1 MNEINKDDLV
11 KRMDGAINSFN
22 GDLAGLRTGR
32 ASTNM
37 VDGILVDAYGQKMPI
52 DQVGSISVPEARMIS
67 VQVWDKGLVIAVEK
81 AIHESGL
88 GLNPQTDGELI
99 RIPIP
104 ELNEERREELS
115 KIAGKY
121 AEQSRIAIRN
131 VRRDGMDEI
140 KKIEKDGTIGKD
152 RAVDLS
158 IEVQELTDDYIKKI
172 DEMLS
177 QKKMKFDKF
186 KFYDKSF
193 LEK

>member
-11 KRMDGAINSFN
+11 KRMDGAINSFS
-22 GDLAGLRTGR
+22 GDLVGLRTGR

-67 VQVWDKGLVIAVEK
+67 IQVWDKGLVIAVEK

-121 AEQSRIAIRN
+121 AEQSRVAIRN

-140 KKIEKDGTIGKD
+140 KKIEKDGTVGKD
-152 RAVDLS
+152 RAVDLPN
-158 IEVQELTDDYIKKI
+158 EVQELTDDYIKKI

-177 QKKMKFDKF
+177 QK
-186 KFYDKSF
+186 
-193 LEK
+193 ENEIRQV

>member
-1 MNEINKDDLV
+1 MSEINKDDLI
-11 KRMDGAINSFN
+11 KRMDGAISSFN
-22 GDLAGLRTGR
+22 GDLTGLRTGR

-37 VDGILVDAYGQKMPI
+37 VDGIMIDAYGQKMPI

-67 VQVWDKGLVIAVEK
+67 IQVWDKGLVIAVEK

-88 GLNPQTDGELI
+88 GLNPQVDGELI

-140 KKIEKDGTIGKD
+140 KKIEKDGTVGKD
-152 RAVDLS
+152 RAIDLS
-158 IEVQELTDDYIKKI
+158 NEVQELTDGYIKKI

-177 QKKMKFDKF
+177 QK
-186 KFYDKSF
+186 
-193 LEK
+193 ENEIRQV

>member
-1 MNEINKDDLV
+1 MSEINKDNLI
-11 KRMDGAINSFN
+11 KRMDGAISSFS

-37 VDGILVDAYGQKMPI
+37 VDGIMIDAYGQKMPI

-67 VQVWDKGLVIAVEK
+67 IQVWDKGLVIAVEK

-88 GLNPQTDGELI
+88 GLNPQVDGELI

-140 KKIEKDGTIGKD
+140 KKIEKDGTVGKD
-152 RAVDLS
+152 RAIDLS
-158 IEVQELTDDYIKKI
+158 NEVQELTDDYIKKI

-177 QKKMKFDKF
+177 QK
-186 KFYDKSF
+186 
-193 LEK
+193 ENEIRQV

>member
-11 KRMDGAINSFN
+11 KRMDGAINSFS
-22 GDLAGLRTGR
+22 GDLVGLRTGR

-67 VQVWDKGLVIAVEK
+67 IQVWDKGLVIAVEK

-121 AEQSRIAIRN
+121 AEQSRVAIRN

-140 KKIEKDGTIGKD
+140 KKIEKDGTVGKD

-158 IEVQELTDDYIKKI
+158 NEVQELTDYYIKKI

-177 QKKMKFDKF
+177 QK
-186 KFYDKSF
+186 
-193 LEK
+193 ENEIRQV

>member
-11 KRMDGAINSFN
+11 KRMDGAINSFS
-22 GDLAGLRTGR
+22 GDLVGLRTGR

-67 VQVWDKGLVIAVEK
+67 IQVWDKGLVIAVEK

-121 AEQSRIAIRN
+121 AEQSRVAIRN

-140 KKIEKDGTIGKD
+140 KKIEKDGTVGKD

-158 IEVQELTDDYIKKI
+158 NEVQELTDDYIKKI

-177 QKKMKFDKF
+177 QKE
-186 KFYDKSF
+186 YVIRQVYGS
-193 LEK
+193 

>member
-1 MNEINKDDLV
+1 MSEINKDDLI
-11 KRMDGAINSFN
+11 KRMDGAISSFN
-22 GDLAGLRTGR
+22 GDLTGLRTGR

-37 VDGILVDAYGQKMPI
+37 VDGIMIDAYGQKMPI

-67 VQVWDKGLVIAVEK
+67 IQVWDKGLVIAVEK

-88 GLNPQTDGELI
+88 GLNPQVDGELI

-140 KKIEKDGTIGKD
+140 KK
-152 RAVDLS
+152 L
-158 IEVQELTDDYIKKI
+158 
-172 DEMLS
+172 
-177 QKKMKFDKF
+177 KKMDSWKRQGNRFIK
-186 KFYDKSF
+186 
-193 LEK
+193 

>member
-1 MNEINKDDLV
+1 MSEINKDDLI
-11 KRMDGAINSFN
+11 KRMDGAISSFN
-22 GDLAGLRTGR
+22 GDLTGLRTGR

-37 VDGILVDAYGQKMPI
+37 VDGIMIDAYGQKMPI
-52 DQVGSISVPEARMIS
+52 NQVGSISVPEARMIS
-67 VQVWDKGLVIAVEK
+67 IQVWDKGLVIAVEK

-88 GLNPQTDGELI
+88 GLNPQVDGELI

-140 KKIEKDGTIGKD
+140 KKIEKDGTVGKD
-152 RAVDLS
+152 RAIDLS
-158 IEVQELTDDYIKKI
+158 NEVQELTDDYIKKI

-177 QKKMKFDKF
+177 QK
-186 KFYDKSF
+186 
-193 LEK
+193 ENEIRQV

>member
-22 GDLAGLRTGR
+22 GDLVGLRTGR

-67 VQVWDKGLVIAVEK
+67 IQVWDKGLVIAVEK

-88 GLNPQTDGELI
+88 GLNPQADGELI

-131 VRRDGMDEI
+131 VRRDGMDAVSY
-140 KKIEKDGTIGKD
+140 THL
-152 RAVDLS
+152 RARETATKLK
-158 IEVQELTDDYIKKI
+158 LP
-172 DEMLS
+172 
-177 QKKMKFDKF
+177 
-186 KFYDKSF
+186 
-193 LEK
+193 

>member
-1 MNEINKDDLV
+1 MSEINKDDLI
-11 KRMDGAINSFN
+11 KRMDGAISSFN
-22 GDLAGLRTGR
+22 GDLTGLRTGR

-37 VDGILVDAYGQKMPI
+37 VDGIMIDAYGQKMPI

-67 VQVWDKGLVIAVEK
+67 IQVWDKGLVIAVEK

-88 GLNPQTDGELI
+88 GLNPQVDGELI

-140 KKIEKDGTIGKD
+140 KKIEKDGTVGKD
-152 RAVDLS
+152 RAIDLS
-158 IEVQELTDDYIKKI
+158 NEVQELTDDYIKKI

-177 QKKMKFDKF
+177 QKENKIRQV
-186 KFYDKSF
+186 
-193 LEK
+193 

>member
-1 MNEINKDDLV
+1 MNEINKDDLI

-67 VQVWDKGLVIAVEK
+67 IQVWDKGLVIAVEK
-81 AIHESGL
+81 AIHESDL

-121 AEQSRIAIRN
+121 AEQSRVAIRN

-140 KKIEKDGTIGKD
+140 KKIEKDGNVGKD

-158 IEVQELTDDYIKKI
+158 NEVQELTDDYIKKI
-172 DEMLS
+172 DEILS
-177 QKKMKFDKF
+177 QK
-186 KFYDKSF
+186 
-193 LEK
+193 ENEIRQV

>member
-121 AEQSRIAIRN
+121 AEQSRVAIRN
-131 VRRDGMDEI
+131 VRRDGMDTL
-140 KKIEKDGTIGKD
+140 KKLEKNNDISQDDQKIYSND
-152 RAVDLS
+152 
-158 IEVQELTDDYIKKI
+158 IQKLTDATIKII
-172 DEMLS
+172 DETL
-177 QKKMKFDKF
+177 QKKTGEIL
-186 KFYDKSF
+186 SV
-193 LEK
+193 

>member
-1 MNEINKDDLV
+1 MSEINKNDLI

-67 VQVWDKGLVIAVEK
+67 IQVWDKGLVVAVEK

-121 AEQSRIAIRN
+121 AEQSRVAIRN

-140 KKIEKDGTIGKD
+140 KKIEKDGTVGKD

-158 IEVQELTDDYIKKI
+158 NEVQELTDDYIKKI

-177 QKKMKFDKF
+177 QK
-186 KFYDKSF
+186 
-193 LEK
+193 ENEIRQV

>member
-11 KRMDGAINSFN
+11 KRMDGAINSFS
-22 GDLAGLRTGR
+22 GDLVGLRTGR

-67 VQVWDKGLVIAVEK
+67 IQVWDKGLVIAVEK

-121 AEQSRIAIRN
+121 AEQSRVAIRN

-158 IEVQELTDDYIKKI
+158 NEVQELTDDYIKTI

-177 QKKMKFDKF
+177 QK
-186 KFYDKSF
+186 
-193 LEK
+193 ENEIRQV

>member
-11 KRMDGAINSFN
+11 KRMDGAINSFS
-22 GDLAGLRTGR
+22 GDLVGLRTGR

-37 VDGILVDAYGQKMPI
+37 VDGILDDAYGQKMPI

-67 VQVWDKGLVIAVEK
+67 IQVWDKGLVIAVEK

-121 AEQSRIAIRN
+121 AEQSRVAIRN

-140 KKIEKDGTIGKD
+140 KKIEKDGTVGKD

-158 IEVQELTDDYIKKI
+158 NEVQELTDDYIKKI

-177 QKKMKFDKF
+177 QKENEI
-186 KFYDKSF
+186 
-193 LEK
+193 LQV

>member
-11 KRMDGAINSFN
+11 KRMDGAINSFS
-22 GDLAGLRTGR
+22 GDLVGLRTGR

-67 VQVWDKGLVIAVEK
+67 IQVWDKGLVIAVEK

-121 AEQSRIAIRN
+121 AEQSRVAIRN

-140 KKIEKDGTIGKD
+140 KKIEKDGTVGKD

-158 IEVQELTDDYIKKI
+158 NKVQELTDDYIKKI

-177 QKKMKFDKF
+177 QK
-186 KFYDKSF
+186 
-193 LEK
+193 ENEIRQV

>member
-11 KRMDGAINSFN
+11 KRMDGAINSFS
-22 GDLAGLRTGR
+22 GDLVGLRTGR

-67 VQVWDKGLVIAVEK
+67 IQVWDKGLVIAVEK
-81 AIHESGL
+81 AINESGL

-121 AEQSRIAIRN
+121 AEQSRVAIRN

-140 KKIEKDGTIGKD
+140 KKIEKDGTVGKD

-158 IEVQELTDDYIKKI
+158 NEVQELTDDYIKKI

-177 QKKMKFDKF
+177 QK
-186 KFYDKSF
+186 
-193 LEK
+193 ENEIRQV

>member
-1 MNEINKDDLV
+1 MSEINKDDLI
-11 KRMDGAINSFN
+11 KRMDGAISSFS

-37 VDGILVDAYGQKMPI
+37 VDGIMIDAYGQKMPI

-67 VQVWDKGLVIAVEK
+67 IQVWDKGLVIAVEK
-81 AIHESGL
+81 AIYESGL
-88 GLNPQTDGELI
+88 GLNPQVDGELI

-140 KKIEKDGTIGKD
+140 KKIEKDGTVGKD
-152 RAVDLS
+152 RAIDLS
-158 IEVQELTDDYIKKI
+158 NEVQELTDDYIKKI

-177 QKKMKFDKF
+177 QK
-186 KFYDKSF
+186 
-193 LEK
+193 ENEIRQV

>member
-1 MNEINKDDLV
+1 MNEINKDDLI

-67 VQVWDKGLVIAVEK
+67 IQVWDKGLVIAVEK
-81 AIHESGL
+81 AIHESDL
-88 GLNPQTDGELI
+88 GLNPQADGELI

-121 AEQSRIAIRN
+121 AEQSRVAIRN

-140 KKIEKDGTIGKD
+140 KKIEKDGTVGKD

-158 IEVQELTDDYIKKI
+158 NEVQELTDDYIKKI

-177 QKKMKFDKF
+177 QK
-186 KFYDKSF
+186 
-193 LEK
+193 ENEIRQV

>member
-1 MNEINKDDLV
+1 MSEINKDDLV

-22 GDLAGLRTGR
+22 GDLVGLRTGR

-67 VQVWDKGLVIAVEK
+67 IQVWDKGLVIAVEK

-88 GLNPQTDGELI
+88 GLNPQADGELI

-104 ELNEERREELS
+104 ELNEERREEIS

-121 AEQSRIAIRN
+121 AEQSRVAIRN

-140 KKIEKDGTIGKD
+140 KKIEKDGTVGKD

-158 IEVQELTDDYIKKI
+158 NEVQELTDDYIKKI
-172 DEMLS
+172 DEILS
-177 QKKMKFDKF
+177 QK
-186 KFYDKSF
+186 
-193 LEK
+193 ENEIRQV

>member
-11 KRMDGAINSFN
+11 KRMDGAINSFS
-22 GDLAGLRTGR
+22 GDLVGLRTGR

-37 VDGILVDAYGQKMPI
+37 DDGILVDAYGQKMPI

-67 VQVWDKGLVIAVEK
+67 IQVWDKGLVIAVEK
-81 AIHESGL
+81 AIHESDL
-88 GLNPQTDGELI
+88 GLNPQADGELI

-121 AEQSRIAIRN
+121 AEQSRVAIRN

-140 KKIEKDGTIGKD
+140 KKIEKDGTVGKD

-158 IEVQELTDDYIKKI
+158 NEVQELTDDYIKKI

-177 QKKMKFDKF
+177 QK
-186 KFYDKSF
+186 
-193 LEK
+193 ENEIRQV

>member
-1 MNEINKDDLV
+1 MSEINKDDLI
-11 KRMDGAINSFN
+11 KRMDGAISSFN
-22 GDLAGLRTGR
+22 GDLTGLRTGR

-37 VDGILVDAYGQKMPI
+37 VDGIMIDAYGQKMPI

-67 VQVWDKGLVIAVEK
+67 IQVWDKGLVIAVEK
-81 AIHESGL
+81 AIYESGL
-88 GLNPQTDGELI
+88 GLNPQVDGELI

-115 KIAGKY
+115 KIAGTY

-140 KKIEKDGTIGKD
+140 KKIEKDGTVGKD
-152 RAVDLS
+152 RAIDLS
-158 IEVQELTDDYIKKI
+158 NEVQELTDDYIKKI

-177 QKKMKFDKF
+177 QK
-186 KFYDKSF
+186 
-193 LEK
+193 ENEIRQV

>member
-22 GDLAGLRTGR
+22 GDLVGLRTGR

-67 VQVWDKGLVIAVEK
+67 IQVWDKGLVVAVEK
-81 AIHESGL
+81 AIHESDL
-88 GLNPQTDGELI
+88 GLNPQADGELI

-121 AEQSRIAIRN
+121 AEQSRVAIRN

-140 KKIEKDGTIGKD
+140 KKIEKDGIVGKD

-158 IEVQELTDDYIKKI
+158 NEVQELTDDYIKKI
-172 DEMLS
+172 DEILS
-177 QKKMKFDKF
+177 QK
-186 KFYDKSF
+186 
-193 LEK
+193 ENEIRQV

>member
-1 MNEINKDDLV
+1 MSEINKDDLV

-22 GDLAGLRTGR
+22 GDLVGLRTGR

-67 VQVWDKGLVIAVEK
+67 IQVWDKGLVIAVEK

-121 AEQSRIAIRN
+121 AEQSRVAIRN

-140 KKIEKDGTIGKD
+140 KKIEKDGTVGKD

-158 IEVQELTDDYIKKI
+158 NEVQELTDDYIKKI

-177 QKKMKFDKF
+177 QK
-186 KFYDKSF
+186 
-193 LEK
+193 ENEIRQV

>member
-1 MNEINKDDLV
+1 MSEINKDDLI

-22 GDLAGLRTGR
+22 GDLVGLRTGR

-67 VQVWDKGLVIAVEK
+67 IQVWDKGLVIAVEK
-81 AIHESGL
+81 AIHESDL
-88 GLNPQTDGELI
+88 GLNPQADGELI

-121 AEQSRIAIRN
+121 AEQSRVAIRN

-140 KKIEKDGTIGKD
+140 KKIEKEGTVGKD

-158 IEVQELTDDYIKKI
+158 NEVQELTDDYIKKI

-177 QKKMKFDKF
+177 QK
-186 KFYDKSF
+186 
-193 LEK
+193 ENEIRQV

>member
-1 MNEINKDDLV
+1 
-11 KRMDGAINSFN
+11 MDGAINSFN
-22 GDLAGLRTGR
+22 GDLVGLRTGR

-67 VQVWDKGLVIAVEK
+67 IQVWDKGLVIAVEK
-81 AIHESGL
+81 AIHESDL
-88 GLNPQTDGELI
+88 GLNPQADGELI

-121 AEQSRIAIRN
+121 AEQSRVAIRN

-140 KKIEKDGTIGKD
+140 KKIEKDGTVGKD

-158 IEVQELTDDYIKKI
+158 NEVQELTDDYIKKI

-177 QKKMKFDKF
+177 QK
-186 KFYDKSF
+186 
-193 LEK
+193 ENEIRQV

>member
-1 MNEINKDDLV
+1 MSEINKDDLI
-11 KRMDGAINSFN
+11 KRMDGAISSFN
-22 GDLAGLRTGR
+22 SDLTGLRTGR

-37 VDGILVDAYGQKMPI
+37 VDGIMIDAYGQKMAI

-67 VQVWDKGLVIAVEK
+67 IQVWDKGLVIAVEK

-88 GLNPQTDGELI
+88 GLNPQVDGELI

-140 KKIEKDGTIGKD
+140 KKIEKDGTVGKD
-152 RAVDLS
+152 RAIDLS
-158 IEVQELTDDYIKKI
+158 NEVQELTDDYIKKI

-177 QKKMKFDKF
+177 QK
-186 KFYDKSF
+186 
-193 LEK
+193 ENEIRQV

>member
-11 KRMDGAINSFN
+11 KRMDGAINSFS
-22 GDLAGLRTGR
+22 GDLVGLRTGR

-67 VQVWDKGLVIAVEK
+67 IQVWDKGLVIAVEK

-121 AEQSRIAIRN
+121 AEQSRVAIRN
-131 VRRDGMDEI
+131 IRRDGMDEI
-140 KKIEKDGTIGKD
+140 KKIEKDGTVGKD

-158 IEVQELTDDYIKKI
+158 NEVQELTDDYIKKI

-177 QKKMKFDKF
+177 QK
-186 KFYDKSF
+186 
-193 LEK
+193 ENEIRQV

>member
-1 MNEINKDDLV
+1 MSEINKDDLI

-22 GDLAGLRTGR
+22 GDLVGLRTGR

-67 VQVWDKGLVIAVEK
+67 IQVWDKGLVIAVEK
-81 AIHESGL
+81 AIHESDL
-88 GLNPQTDGELI
+88 GLNPQADGELI

-121 AEQSRIAIRN
+121 AEQSRVAIRN

-140 KKIEKDGTIGKD
+140 KKIEKDGTVGKD

-158 IEVQELTDDYIKKI
+158 NEVQELTDDYIKKI

-177 QKKMKFDKF
+177 QK
-186 KFYDKSF
+186 
-193 LEK
+193 ENEIRQV

>member
-22 GDLAGLRTGR
+22 SDLIGIRTGR

-67 VQVWDKGLVIAVEK
+67 IQVWDKGLVIAVEK

-88 GLNPQTDGELI
+88 GLNPQADGELI

-140 KKIEKDGTIGKD
+140 KKIEKDGTVGKD

-158 IEVQELTDDYIKKI
+158 NEVQELTDNYIKKI

-177 QKKMKFDKF
+177 QK
-186 KFYDKSF
+186 
-193 LEK
+193 ENEIRQV

>member
-22 GDLAGLRTGR
+22 GDLVGLRTGR

-67 VQVWDKGLVIAVEK
+67 IQVWDKGLVIAVEK

-121 AEQSRIAIRN
+121 AEQSRVAIRN

-140 KKIEKDGTIGKD
+140 KKI
-152 RAVDLS
+152 
-158 IEVQELTDDYIKKI
+158 
-172 DEMLS
+172 
-177 QKKMKFDKF
+177 
-186 KFYDKSF
+186 
-193 LEK
+193 

>member
-37 VDGILVDAYGQKMPI
+37 VYGILVDAYGQKMPI

-177 QKKMKFDKF
+177 QK
-186 KFYDKSF
+186 
-193 LEK
+193 ENEIRQV